1 MRRIKSTEWILQD
14 LTGNMREFD
23 AARRSFIDK
32 IEVAILKRFSEFSNV
47 GLIKATKIADIKS
60 WPKEW
65 NKLKGFFFSFHVIL
79 QIVTIAVHAKCL
91 FIEFQLHNCVFIPP
105 LSLVRGSIL
114 QSPCLFVHKKNL
126 VTFFSAST
134 GPNDLIFGM

>member
-23 AARRSFIDK
+23 AVRRSFIDK

-60 WPKEW
+60 WPK
-65 NKLKGFFFSFHVIL
+65 NG
-79 QIVTIAVHAKCL
+79 T
-91 FIEFQLHNCVFIPP
+91 N
-105 LSLVRGSIL
+105 
-114 QSPCLFVHKKNL
+114 
-126 VTFFSAST
+126 
-134 GPNDLIFGM
+134 